1 MINNIISA
9 AVIVILIACVGFFT
23 SSETAYLSLPK
34 VKLRSMVEEGKKHA
48 KLIARLK
55 DDMSKLLTTV
65 LIGTNFLNSLCASIA
80 TALALRIL
88 GQKGTA
94 IAPFITAFF
103 ITTFA
108 QIIPKTF
115 AAFNPE
121 KVTQFSSVPLFIL
134 EKIFFPI
141 IWLFS
146 HLSNL
151 AVSLFTKIFKPTSS
165 GITHEELETLIDVGK
180 TEGTI
185 EKDESELLNKII
197 KFNNLS
203 VSEIMKH
210 HSSVSMISS
219 KADYQTVLQEFL
231 RSGFSTITVYKNSK
245 ENVVGVLNYK
255 KIIFGSTNIDR
266 SEGFAGRMMNDVLF
280 VPGTFSVLELLKKFK
295 SDEHKFA
302 VVLDEMG
309 QTAGIVTMEDIMKV
323 VFNRMTDE
331 NSYDDRPPED
341 KIKLISTDSF
351 IVPGNLRIEDV
362 NEILGLKLESQNMT
376 TIAGWL
382 LEQFGFLP
390 TSGMIFIKDK
400 ILFTAEEVR
409 DRKIVTVRIKTK

>member
-1 MINNIISA
+1 MIYNIISVA
-9 AVIVILIACVGFFT
+9 SIFILIACVGFFT

-34 VKLRSMVEEGKKHA
+34 IKLRSMIEEGKKHA
-48 KLIARLK
+48 KLIAKLK

-80 TALALRIL
+80 TAFALRIL

-115 AAFNPE
+115 ASFFPQ
-121 KVTQFSSVPLFIL
+121 KVAQFSSVPLFVL

-141 IWLFS
+141 VWIFS

-151 AVSLFTKIFKPTSS
+151 AVSLFKKIFKPISS

-180 TEGTI
+180 SEGTI

-197 KFNNLS
+197 KFNNL
-203 VSEIMKH
+203 VVTDIMKH
-210 HSSVSMISS
+210 RSSVSMINST
-219 KADYQTVLQEFL
+219 ADYQEVIQEFL
-231 RSGFSTITVYKNSK
+231 RSGFSTITVYKNTK
-245 ENVVGVLNYK
+245 ENVAGVLNYK
-255 KIIFGSTNIDR
+255 KIIFGSANIDKGP
-266 SEGFAGRMMNDVLF
+266 GFAGRMMNEVLY

-295 SDEHKFA
+295 NDEHKFA

-309 QTAGIVTMEDIMKV
+309 QASGIVTMEDIMKV

-331 NSYDDRPPED
+331 NSYDNRPAEE

-351 IVPGNLRIEDV
+351 LVPGNLRIEDV
-362 NEILGLKLESQNMT
+362 NEILGLHLESQNMT

-400 ILFTAEEVR
+400 ILYTAEDVR
-409 DRKIVTVRIKTK
+409 DRKILTIRIKTH